1 MSGGCLLAGI
11 FLIVQ
16 VAGKKG
22 VATQS
27 GPFLRTRWC
36 AKLPPVRL
44 VMAIPT
50 PSERVRFGV
59 FEADLRS
66 GELRKHGIKIKLHH
80 QPFQVLAML
89 LEHPGELVTREEL
102 KNKLWPL
109 DTFVDFDVGLNS
121 AVKKLR
127 GALGDS
133 AEIPR
138 YVETLPRRG
147 YRFVG
152 SVSNISTSQVE
163 PTSALLEPV
172 VAEQPSVSNKGM
184 TTEVPPVSAAHSGW
198 KIWATAGVLVALLV
212 LLVGLNARGLR
223 NRLLVRE
230 TPVHIRA
237 IAVLPLENLS
247 GDPAQDYF
255 AEGMTDELITDLAQL
270 NELRVISRTSV
281 MRFKGTRTPLPQIAR
296 ELHVDAI
303 VEGSVVHVDTRVRV
317 SAQLLDATTDRH
329 LWAQTYERDLS
340 DVLGLQRDLAKAI
353 AGEIRIK
360 LSPNESARL
369 ESSRAINPLAHAAFL
384 KSRYFTHNQ
393 RSSEGA
399 LKSVESS
406 LEAVRIAPDWALA
419 YSGLADSYIQAAFL
433 AALPPNEVMPK
444 AKVAARRALELD
456 LDLSEAHVALGW
468 ILSDFD
474 YEYSASERE
483 FKRAI
488 ELSPSS
494 SYAHQGYADL
504 LNGVGRPDE
513 AISEIKLARQLD
525 PVSFY
530 ISRDVGRIL
539 YDARRY
545 DEALEALR
553 QAADL
558 NPASGVVYN
567 WMSWAFD
574 KKGMVAQSVEMDL
587 KNEANR
593 GASQEVLQQLR
604 EAYRVSGER
613 GYLKKHVELIKD
625 DPYEHALY
633 IARLGET
640 EKALQFLRQA
650 CEEHSGWLD
659 MLKVDPELD
668 NLRSDLRFT
677 ELLRRIKLSP

>member
-1 MSGGCLLAGI
+1 MAE
-11 FLIVQ
+11 
-16 VAGKKG
+16 
-22 VATQS
+22 
-27 GPFLRTRWC
+27 GPPTART
-36 AKLPPVRL
+36 
-44 VMAIPT
+44 
-50 PSERVRFGV
+50 VRFAT
-59 FEADLRS
+59 FEADLNT
-66 GELRKHGIKIKLHH
+66 GELRKHGTKIKV
-80 QPFQVLAML
+80 QDKPFQILALL
-89 LEHPGELVTREEL
+89 LERPGQLVTRDEL
-102 KNKLWPL
+102 RERLWA
-109 DTFVDFDVGLNS
+109 DTFVDFDHSLGTAVG
-121 AVKKLR
+121 KLR
-127 GALGDS
+127 QALGDS
-133 AEIPR
+133 AQNPQFI
-138 YVETLPRRG
+138 ETVGRRG
-147 YRFVG
+147 YRFIANVSSSSNGQSG
-152 SVSNISTSQVE
+152 SLARQAVSSDGHSGATAESTSHKVA
-163 PTSALLEPV
+163 PRSSRTARRAV
-172 VAEQPSVSNKGM
+172 VL
-184 TTEVPPVSAAHSGW
+184 VSAAC
-198 KIWATAGVLVALLV
+198 LALLTGV
-212 LLVGLNARGLR
+212 ILTVGGAPGWLGRGK
-223 NRLLVRE
+223 
-230 TPVHIRA
+230 PSAIRSL
-237 IAVLPLENLS
+237 AVLPFENLS

-281 MRFKGTRTPLPQIAR
+281 MRFKSTRTPLPQIAS

-317 SAQLLDATTDRH
+317 SAQLLDATNDRH

-384 KSRYFTHNQ
+384 KSRYLTHNQ

-399 LKSVESS
+399 RKSIESS

-433 AALPPNEVMPK
+433 TALPPNEAMPK
-444 AKVAARRALELD
+444 ARVAARRALELD
-456 LDLSEAHVALGW
+456 PDLSEAHVALGW

-474 YEYSASERE
+474 YEYSAGERE

-488 ELSPSS
+488 ELSASS

-504 LNGVGRPDE
+504 LNGVGRSDD

-567 WMSWAFD
+567 WMSWIYD
-574 KKGMVAQSVEMDL
+574 KKGMAAQSVEMDL

-593 GASQEVLQQLR
+593 GASPEVLQQLR
-604 EAYRVSGER
+604 EAYRASGER
-613 GYLKKHVELIKD
+613 GYVKKHVDLIKG
-625 DPYEHALY
+625 DPYERALY
-633 IARLGET
+633 AARLGET
-640 EKALQFLRQA
+640 EKAFQFLRQA

-668 NLRSDLRFT
+668 NLRPDPRFR
-677 ELLRRIKLSP
+677 ELVHRINLSP